1 MVHPILIIVLYGEGV
16 KNMKLNKKIIIPAFT
31 LLVGTALAGSVSS
44 TVAWYQYSTKA
55 NVAYL
60 GTSAGTIGN
69 LKVRIK
75 KANQADNAGWGT
87 FISYQDVNAYFNE
100 LSIEHKLAPITSGA
114 MGKDQKITQFY
125 SNPVAGNGPLEKWTV
140 APTTSYVQI
149 PLQFKFVEMD
159 GELDSSS
166 QMVETLKEKDLYVSD
181 LLIQE
186 DYANEKR
193 DMSSA
198 IRVHFDGYLDGAEE
212 SAHRHRLA
220 SKLGGNTLTVGQL
233 DLDGDGN
240 PDKEYSEA
248 EKGAMYGFGGDSST
262 LAAMGTP
269 INYGEVA
276 NQTDNNQVAYSVSS
290 IVNQK
295 LGTTSQNEGE
305 YLNVLVTIWVEGWQ
319 QLTNSNSQES
329 SIWDFLPTINSK
341 FDVGMQFEAKDIQ

>member
-1 MVHPILIIVLYGEGV
+1 
-16 KNMKLNKKIIIPAFT
+16 MKLNKKIIIPAFT

-87 FISYQDVNAYFNE
+87 YISYQDVNTFLE
-100 LSIEHKLAPITSGA
+100 GKKLTPITTGA
-114 MGKDQKITQFY
+114 MGRDAAIPEHFY
-125 SNPVAGNGPLEKWTV
+125 SNPSAGNGPLEKWNS
-140 APTTSYVQI
+140 APTSSYVQI

-166 QMVETLKEKDLYVSD
+166 QMVEKLVEKDLYISD
-181 LLIQE
+181 LLIQD
-186 DYANEKR
+186 DYANQKR
-193 DMSSA
+193 DLSSA
-198 IRVHFDGYLDGAEE
+198 IRVHFDGYLDDAVASG
-212 SAHRHRLA
+212 HTHRLA
-220 SKLGGNTLTVGQL
+220 SKAGGETLTVGQL

-248 EKGAMYGFGGDSST
+248 EKGAMYGFGGYDSSE
-262 LAAMGTP
+262 LENMGTV
-269 INYGEVA
+269 INYGEVL
-276 NQTDNNQVAYSVSS
+276 NQTNNNQVSYSVSS
-290 IVNQK
+290 IVNHK
-295 LGTTSQNEGE
+295 LGTTSNVEGKF
-305 YLNVLVTIWVEGWQ
+305 LNVLVTIWLEGWQ
-319 QLTNSNSQES
+319 QLPIQNNTDENVS
-329 SIWDFLPTINSK
+329 SMWDLLSTINSK